1 VNCLNELVIEKKWV
15 LERTVITNPE
25 QILYDLVDLGKT
37 KQMIKLQDKIIIDV
51 QGQIIFDLTDA
62 NELKTIFN
70 LNPR

>member
-1 VNCLNELVIEKKWV
+1 MNCLNELVIEKKWV